1 VTHTASDPDPGA
13 LPDAEAKLARLG
25 VQIEAMQG
33 LLVRLLQ
40 EVVRAENRLDQGR
53 SDQLAEVNERL
64 VVAALTSQAD
74 AQAAGQALQAAT
86 QSALHD
92 ALTGL
97 PNRAMLRDHFA
108 QAQAKAR
115 RHGGRFALL
124 FLDLDHFK
132 PLNDAH
138 GHAFGDQ
145 VLRQV
150 AERLSAAVREVDT
163 VSRHGGDE
171 FVVLLSELGQA
182 GDAARVADKLQAAI
196 AEPMVVD
203 GHAIVVTASV
213 GIAHCPDDGDDLDT
227 LSTQADAAMYA
238 AKRRQAAGD
247 DAAAEAIA
255 GEALTPLMT
264 THGPASPQL
273 ARRLAILRDAN
284 ERLVLAALDAQALQ
298 AAAELARQRQHAF
311 MAAVAEE
318 LRNPLAP
325 IRIATAMLGRPSTAE
340 PLLPRLQQLVNRQI
354 AQVARLVDAVSIE
367 GGGLRLARAPVDFAS
382 VLDKAI
388 ALHRPVMATRHQRF
402 DQHRPAGPWPMVGDA
417 GRLGLIVANL
427 LDNASRYTPEGG
439 RIDLD
444 IATDAAGHRLTL
456 TLTDNGIG
464 ISPALLP
471 LIFEPFVQDPRA
483 LLYNPGGL
491 GIGLT
496 VARALARA
504 HGGQIT
510 AEGAPASRGSRFV
523 LTLPLAPIDPAA
535 APPAAAAADAAQRP
549 DAAEAADAAST
560 ADVASAADLSF
571 PRA

>member
-1 VTHTASDPDPGA
+1 MTQTASDPDPRTVLA
-13 LPDAEAKLARLG
+13 PEAEAEAKLARLG

-40 EVVRAENRLDQGR
+40 DVVRAESRLDQSR
-53 SDQLAEVNERL
+53 ATQLADVNEQL

-74 AQAAGQALQAAT
+74 AEAAGHALQAAT

-115 RHGGRFALL
+115 RHGARFALL
-124 FLDLDHFK
+124 FLDLDRFK

-150 AERLSAAVREVDT
+150 ADRLSAAVREVDT

-182 GDAARVADKLQAAI
+182 GDAMRVADKLQAAI

-203 GHAIVVTASV
+203 GHAVVVTASV

-227 LSTQADAAMYA
+227 LATQADAAMYA
-238 AKRRQAAGD
+238 AKRRQASGD
-247 DAAAEAIA
+247 DAGTEAASPAQA
-255 GEALTPLMT
+255 AASGAPAPPPTGP
-264 THGPASPQL
+264 GPADAPLESQL
-273 ARRLAILRDAN
+273 ADLREAN
-284 ERLVLAALDAQALQ
+284 ERLVLSALDAQALQ
-298 AAAELARQRQHAF
+298 AAAELARQRQQAF

-318 LRNPLAP
+318 LSNPLAP
-325 IRIATAMLGRPSTAE
+325 IRIATAMLGRAQTDE

-367 GGGLRLARAPVDFAS
+367 GGGLRLARAPVDFAT
-382 VLDKAI
+382 VVDQAI
-388 ALHRPVMATRHQRF
+388 VQQRPAMAARMQGFT
-402 DQHRPAGPWPMVGDA
+402 QHRPPGPWPMLGDA
-417 GRLGLIVANL
+417 DQLGLIVANL

-439 RIDLD
+439 SIDLD
-444 IATDAAGHRLTL
+444 IALDIPTDAAGPRLTL
-456 TLTDNGIG
+456 TLTDTGIG

-471 LIFEPFVQDPRA
+471 LVFEPFVQDPRA
-483 LLYNPGGL
+483 LFYNPGGL

-510 AEGAPASRGSRFV
+510 AGSAPSSRGSRFV
-523 LTLPLAPIDPAA
+523 LTLPLAPAEPAK
-535 APPAAAAADAAQRP
+535 PA
-549 DAAEAADAAST
+549 ET
-560 ADVASAADLSF
+560 
-571 PRA
+571 RA